1 MVRYSTLVFILL
13 PLMAFS
19 QEWDFGPLRRLP
31 STINSQYEDILPMQT
46 PDGKLLFFA
55 RAASP
60 ENVGGTFAGTDVWI
74 SKFNGNTKTWEKPEN
89 AKVFNEKG
97 TDAVVGINEKG
108 DEVFLLKTTGTKRAE
123 GIYHSKKTGDS
134 WSEPRLINIPG
145 LSTQD
150 FLGAYVSPD
159 LKVIIFSMNG
169 EESRGNEDLYIS
181 LRNSRGEWSKPR
193 NLGST
198 INTSGFEISPFL
210 SPDKRRLYFASD
222 GHPGYGGADIFY
234 SDRLYES
241 WEVWS
246 APKNLGV
253 KINSPAFESYFS
265 IYHDSVAFFSSTRNK
280 GLSDIYQVSVF
291 PVKEETEEEIYR
303 YLSDEEIRKITG
315 PSFEPVLYFDKGASD
330 LTREH
335 EASLQRINTNFAA
348 RKDIKLR
355 LIALRSGNASLD
367 SYQKRLLNIL
377 EYLKDA
383 GIEGNRI
390 IFAVEQADSAATSKE
405 LVRIRFYR

>member
-1 MVRYSTLVFILL
+1 MVRYSTIIFLLL
-13 PLMAFS
+13 PLVTFG

-60 ENVGGTFAGTDVWI
+60 ENAGGKFAGTDVWI
-74 SKFNGNTKTWEKPEN
+74 SKLNENTNTWGTPEN
-89 AKVFNEKG
+89 AKVFNDKG

-145 LSTQD
+145 LSTED

-159 LKVIIFSMNG
+159 MKVIIFSMNG

-181 LRNSRGEWSKPR
+181 LRNTRGEWSKPR

-198 INTSGFEISPFL
+198 INTSGFEMAPFL

-222 GHPGYGGADIFY
+222 GHPGYGSSDIFY

-253 KINSPAFESYFS
+253 KVNSPAFESYFS

-280 GLSDIYQVSVF
+280 GLSDIYKVAVF

-335 EASLQRINTNFAA
+335 EANLQRVNNNFAA

-390 IFAVEQADSAATSKE
+390 IFAVEQAETAAASKE